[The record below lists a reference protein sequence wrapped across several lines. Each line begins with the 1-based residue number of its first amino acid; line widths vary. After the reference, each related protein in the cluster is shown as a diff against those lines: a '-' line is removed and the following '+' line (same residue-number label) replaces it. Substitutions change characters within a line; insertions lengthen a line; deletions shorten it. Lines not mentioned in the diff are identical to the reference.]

1 MLIKETERNFI
12 VYPSWAELDARWSD
26 LPRYCADPLNS
37 GFVEKNFDYRRFGY
51 PEEIQP
57 YELIDGPEGG
67 GIIMW
72 RGDPYRGRWLPL
84 CVVIKGANL
93 REPNGVRGL
102 SPDDDSHAP
111 SVTFLEP
118 YETPLWLLEDGKRLP
133 VYNTSL
139 SYENA
144 DAAGEGVH
152 WIVRYRRPKGRHR
165 EIRGL
170 QQIPDWSRAFAVEVR
185 RLDDAPA
192 EVLAESAPW
201 FAGDDNE
208 SAWYSATCADS
219 GLGFHFAVL
228 IYVGNHLRHVAGA
241 AMDSM
246 HLVARIEGRPN
257 FRCRWNRWNRRKRGI
272 PPQR

>member
-1 MLIKETERNFI
+1 MLIKETERNVI
-12 VYPSWAELDARWSD
+12 VYPSWAEMEARWSD
-26 LPRYCADPLNS
+26 LPRYLADPLDS
-37 GFVEKNFDYRRFGY
+37 GFIQKNFDYRRFGY

-72 RGDPYRGRWLPL
+72 RGEPYPGRWLPL
-84 CVVIKGANL
+84 CFVTSGANL
-93 REPNGVRGL
+93 RKPNGVRNL
-102 SPDDDSHAP
+102 SPDYDPHAP
-111 SVTFLEP
+111 DVAFLEP
-118 YETPLWLLEDGKRLP
+118 YENPLRRLGVGKRP
-133 VYNTSL
+133 RVYNTAL

-152 WIVRYRRPKGRHR
+152 WIVRYRRPKSRGR

-170 QQIPDWSRAFAVEVR
+170 RQIPDWSRAFGMEVR
-185 RLDDAPA
+185 RLDNAPV
-192 EVLAESAPW
+192 EVLAETAPW

-219 GLGFHFAVL
+219 GLGFQFAVL
-228 IYVGNHLRHVAGA
+228 VYVGNHLRHVAGA

-246 HLVARIEGRPN
+246 HLVARIGGRLN
-257 FRCRWNRWNRRKRGI
+257 FRCRWNRRK
-272 PPQR
+272 